1 MINKEDIS
9 SRIIKLREQIVKC
22 NHQYYVLSTPTIS
35 DYEFDNLLKE
45 LGDLEQQ
52 YPEFADELS
61 PTKRVGSDL
70 ISSFSQY
77 QHKYP
82 MLSLGNTYSKEE
94 LTDFFDRVEKGAD
107 VKPNY
112 VCELKFD
119 GVAISLTYENGRLV
133 RAVTR
138 GDGNVGDDVTENVKT
153 INSIP
158 LVLFGSGFPNYFEI
172 RGEIV
177 MPFESFKNINID
189 RIENG
194 LEPFANARNAAS
206 GSIKM
211 LNPKEVAKRKLDCFF
226 YYMQGDN
233 LTFATHF
240 QNMEKARSWG
250 FKIPDSMI
258 IADSQ
263 EKVFDFIEH
272 WDKTRDSLP
281 YAIDGVVLK
290 VDDYQIQQELGFTA
304 KNPRW
309 AISYK
314 FKADQAKTK
323 LLSIDYQV
331 GRTGAI
337 TPVANLEPVHL
348 AGTTVRRASLHNAD
362 QIELHDI
369 RVNDYVFVEKGGE
382 IIPKIVGVDT
392 SMRTEL
398 AFKTEY
404 ISNCP
409 ECGSLLV
416 REDGEAKHFC
426 PNSKSCPP
434 QIVGRIEHFISRKA
448 MNIDGLG
455 AETVELL
462 YKKGLINDITDLYR
476 LKKED
481 ISVLD
486 RLGEKSANSIIAGVE
501 ESKNI
506 PFERVLFAL
515 GIRFVG
521 ETVAKKLARSVGD
534 IQKLRIMAVENLIE
548 IDEIGDKIAKSI
560 VEYFADD
567 YNNKIVDDLIGFG
580 LKFTSEI
587 DNSDFVET
595 LKGLTF
601 VITGTF
607 EKHSREQIKE
617 LIEKNGGK
625 NSSSI
630 SAKTSYLVAGENVGP
645 AKMEKVKKLN
655 VKIISEDEFLQLIDV
670 NI

>member
-1 MINKEDIS
+1 MIEKEAIRN
-9 SRIIKLREQIVKC
+9 RIIKLRDQLTTF
-22 NHQYYVLSTPTIS
+22 NYQYYVLSSPTIS

-45 LGDLEQQ
+45 LETLEKEN
-52 YPEFADELS
+52 PEFDDSLS
-61 PTKRVGSDL
+61 PTKRIGSDI
-70 ISSFSQY
+70 ISSFNQY

-94 LTDFFDRVEKGAD
+94 LTDFFDRVEKGAGL
-107 VKPNY
+107 KPNY

-119 GVAISLTYENGRLV
+119 GVAISLTYEKGRLV

-158 LVLFGSGFPNYFEI
+158 LVLMGSGYPDFFEI

-177 MPFESFKNINID
+177 MPFESFENINKD
-189 RIENG
+189 RVEQG
-194 LEPFANARNAAS
+194 QEPFANSRNAAS
-206 GSIKM
+206 GSVKM
-211 LNPKEVAKRKLDCFF
+211 LNPKEVAKRKLDCFL

-233 LTFATHF
+233 MSFNSHY
-240 QNMEKARSWG
+240 QNMEAARRWG
-250 FKIPDSMI
+250 FKIPDSMV
-258 IADSQ
+258 IADSPD
-263 EKVFDFIEH
+263 KVFDFIEY
-272 WDKTRDSLP
+272 WDKNRDALP

-290 VDDYQIQQELGFTA
+290 VDDYLVQQELGFTA

-337 TPVANLEPVHL
+337 TPVANLEPVLL

-369 RVNDYVFVEKGGE
+369 RINDYVFVEKGGE

-392 SMRTEL
+392 TLRAEDIP
-398 AFKTEY
+398 KTDY
-404 ISNCP
+404 ITSCP
-409 ECGSLLV
+409 ECGTLLI

-426 PNSKSCPP
+426 PNTKTCPP
-434 QIVGRIEHFISRKA
+434 QIVGRIVHFISRKA

-455 AETVELL
+455 EETVDLL
-462 YKKGLINDITDLYR
+462 YKKNLISDITDLYR
-476 LKKED
+476 LKAED
-481 ISVLD
+481 IAVLEG
-486 RLGEKSANSIIAGVE
+486 LGEKSANAIIDGVLD
-501 ESKNI
+501 SKNI

-534 IQKLRIMAVENLIE
+534 IRKLRLMNIEQLIE
-548 IDEIGDKIAKSI
+548 IDEIGVKIAQSI
-560 VEYFADD
+560 VDYFADD
-567 YNNKIVDDLIGFG
+567 YNNRLVDDLIAFG
-580 LKFTSEI
+580 LNFESSEDDVNRSEI
-587 DNSDFVET
+587 

-607 EKHSREQIKE
+607 EKFSREEIKE
-617 LIEKNGGK
+617 MIEKNGGK

-630 SAKTSYLVAGENVGP
+630 SKKTSYLIAGKNVGP
-645 AKMEKVKKLN
+645 AKMDKVVKLE
-655 VKIISEDEFLQLIDV
+655 VKILSEEEFLQLID
-670 NI
+670 

>member
-1 MINKEDIS
+1 MIEKEAIRN
-9 SRIIKLREQIVKC
+9 RIIKLRDQLTTF
-22 NHQYYVLSTPTIS
+22 NYQYYVLSSPTIS

-45 LGDLEQQ
+45 LETLEKEN
-52 YPEFADELS
+52 PEFDDSLS
-61 PTKRVGSDL
+61 PTKRIGSDI
-70 ISSFSQY
+70 ISSFNQY

-94 LTDFFDRVEKGAD
+94 LTDFFDRVEKGAGL
-107 VKPNY
+107 KPNY

-119 GVAISLTYENGRLV
+119 GVAISLTYEKGRLV

-158 LVLFGSGFPNYFEI
+158 LVLMGSGYPDFFEI

-177 MPFESFKNINID
+177 MPFESFENINKD
-189 RIENG
+189 RVEQG
-194 LEPFANARNAAS
+194 QEPFANSRNAAS
-206 GSIKM
+206 GSVKM
-211 LNPKEVAKRKLDCFF
+211 LNPKEVAKRKLDCFL

-233 LTFATHF
+233 MSFNSHY
-240 QNMEKARSWG
+240 QNMEAARRWG
-250 FKIPDSMI
+250 FKIPDSMV
-258 IADSQ
+258 IADSPD
-263 EKVFDFIEH
+263 KVFDFIEY
-272 WDKTRDSLP
+272 WDKNRDTLP

-290 VDDYQIQQELGFTA
+290 VDDYLVQQELGFTA

-337 TPVANLEPVHL
+337 TPVANLEPVLL

-369 RVNDYVFVEKGGE
+369 RINDYVFVEKGGE

-392 SMRTEL
+392 TLRAEDSS
-398 AFKTEY
+398 KTDY
-404 ISNCP
+404 ITSCP
-409 ECGSLLV
+409 ECGTLLI

-426 PNSKSCPP
+426 PNTKTCPP
-434 QIVGRIEHFISRKA
+434 QIVGRIVHFISRKA

-455 AETVELL
+455 EETVDLL
-462 YKKGLINDITDLYR
+462 YKKNLISDITDLYR
-476 LKKED
+476 LKAED
-481 ISVLD
+481 IAVLEG
-486 RLGEKSANSIIAGVE
+486 LGEKSANAIIDGVLD
-501 ESKNI
+501 SKNI

-534 IQKLRIMAVENLIE
+534 IRKLRLMNIEQLIE
-548 IDEIGDKIAKSI
+548 IDEIGVKIAQSI
-560 VEYFADD
+560 VDYFADD
-567 YNNKIVDDLIGFG
+567 YNNRLVDDLIAFG
-580 LKFTSEI
+580 LNFESSEDDVNRSEI
-587 DNSDFVET
+587 

-607 EKHSREQIKE
+607 EKFSREEIKE
-617 LIEKNGGK
+617 MIEKNGGK

-630 SAKTSYLVAGENVGP
+630 SKKTSYLIAGKNVGP
-645 AKMEKVKKLN
+645 AKMDKVVKLE
-655 VKIISEDEFLQLIDV
+655 VKILSEEEFLQLID
-670 NI
+670 

>member
-1 MINKEDIS
+1 MIEKEAIRN
-9 SRIIKLREQIVKC
+9 RIIKLRDQLTTF
-22 NHQYYVLSTPTIS
+22 NYQYYVLSSPTIS

-45 LGDLEQQ
+45 LETLEKEN
-52 YPEFADELS
+52 PEFDDSLS
-61 PTKRVGSDL
+61 PTKRIGSDI
-70 ISSFSQY
+70 ISSFNQY

-94 LTDFFDRVEKGAD
+94 LTDFFDRVEKGAGL
-107 VKPNY
+107 KPNY

-119 GVAISLTYENGRLV
+119 GVAISLTYEKGRLV

-158 LVLFGSGFPNYFEI
+158 LVLMGSGYPDFFEI

-177 MPFESFKNINID
+177 MPFESFENINKD
-189 RIENG
+189 RVEQG
-194 LEPFANARNAAS
+194 QEPFANSRNAAS
-206 GSIKM
+206 GSVKM
-211 LNPKEVAKRKLDCFF
+211 LNPKEVAKRKLDCFL

-233 LTFATHF
+233 MSFNSHY
-240 QNMEKARSWG
+240 QNMEAARRWG
-250 FKIPDSMI
+250 FKIPDSMV
-258 IADSQ
+258 IADSPD
-263 EKVFDFIEH
+263 KVFDFIEY
-272 WDKTRDSLP
+272 WDKNRDALP

-290 VDDYQIQQELGFTA
+290 VDDYLVQQELGFTA

-337 TPVANLEPVHL
+337 TPVANLEPVLL

-369 RVNDYVFVEKGGE
+369 RINDYVFVEKGGE

-392 SMRTEL
+392 TLRAEDIP
-398 AFKTEY
+398 KTDY
-404 ISNCP
+404 ITSCP
-409 ECGSLLV
+409 ECGTLLI

-426 PNSKSCPP
+426 PNTKTCPP
-434 QIVGRIEHFISRKA
+434 QIVGRIVHFISRKA

-455 AETVELL
+455 EETVDLL
-462 YKKGLINDITDLYR
+462 YKKNLISDITDLYR
-476 LKKED
+476 LKAED
-481 ISVLD
+481 IAVLEG
-486 RLGEKSANSIIAGVE
+486 LGEKSANAIIDGVL

-534 IQKLRIMAVENLIE
+534 IRKLRLMNIEQLIE
-548 IDEIGDKIAKSI
+548 IDEIGVKIAQSI
-560 VEYFADD
+560 VDYFADD
-567 YNNKIVDDLIGFG
+567 YNNRLVDDLIAFG
-580 LKFTSEI
+580 LNFESSEDDVNRSEI
-587 DNSDFVET
+587 

-607 EKHSREQIKE
+607 EKFSREEIKE
-617 LIEKNGGK
+617 MIEKNGGK

-630 SAKTSYLVAGENVGP
+630 SKKTSYLIAGKNVGP
-645 AKMEKVKKLN
+645 AKMDKVVKLE
-655 VKIISEDEFLQLIDV
+655 VKILSEEEFLQLID
-670 NI
+670 

>member
-1 MINKEDIS
+1 MIEKEAIRN
-9 SRIIKLREQIVKC
+9 RIIKLRDQLTTF
-22 NHQYYVLSTPTIS
+22 NYQYYVLSSPTIS

-45 LGDLEQQ
+45 LETLEKEN
-52 YPEFADELS
+52 PEFYDSLS
-61 PTKRVGSDL
+61 PTKRVGSDI
-70 ISSFSQY
+70 ISSFNQY

-94 LTDFFDRVEKGAD
+94 LTDFFDRVEKGAGL
-107 VKPNY
+107 KPNY

-119 GVAISLTYENGRLV
+119 GVAISLTYEKGRLV

-158 LVLFGSGFPNYFEI
+158 LVLMGSEYPDFFEI

-177 MPFESFKNINID
+177 MPFESFENINKD
-189 RIENG
+189 RVEQG
-194 LEPFANARNAAS
+194 QEPFANSRNAAS
-206 GSIKM
+206 GSVKM
-211 LNPKEVAKRKLDCFF
+211 LNPKEVAKRKLDCFL

-233 LTFATHF
+233 MSFNSHY
-240 QNMEKARSWG
+240 QNMEAARRWG
-250 FKIPDSMI
+250 FKIPDSMV
-258 IADSQ
+258 IADSPD
-263 EKVFDFIEH
+263 KVFDFIEY
-272 WDKTRDSLP
+272 WDKNRDALP

-290 VDDYQIQQELGFTA
+290 VDDYLVQQELGFTA

-337 TPVANLEPVHL
+337 TPVANLEPVLL

-369 RVNDYVFVEKGGE
+369 RINDYVFVEKGGE

-392 SMRTEL
+392 TLRAEDSS
-398 AFKTEY
+398 KTDY
-404 ISNCP
+404 ITSCP
-409 ECGSLLV
+409 ECGTLLI

-426 PNSKSCPP
+426 PNTKTCPP
-434 QIVGRIEHFISRKA
+434 QIVGRIVHFISRKA

-455 AETVELL
+455 EETVDLL
-462 YKKGLINDITDLYR
+462 YKKNLISDITDLYR
-476 LKKED
+476 LKAED
-481 ISVLD
+481 IAVLEG
-486 RLGEKSANSIIAGVE
+486 LGEKSANAIIDGVL

-534 IQKLRIMAVENLIE
+534 IRKLRLMNIEQLIE
-548 IDEIGDKIAKSI
+548 IDEIGVKIAQSI
-560 VEYFADD
+560 VDYFADD
-567 YNNKIVDDLIGFG
+567 YNNRLVDDLIAFG
-580 LKFTSEI
+580 LNFESSEDDVNRSEI
-587 DNSDFVET
+587 

-607 EKHSREQIKE
+607 EKFSREEIKE
-617 LIEKNGGK
+617 MIEKNGGK

-630 SAKTSYLVAGENVGP
+630 SKKTSYLIAGKNVGP
-645 AKMEKVKKLN
+645 AKMDKVVKLE
-655 VKIISEDEFLQLIDV
+655 VKILSEEEFLQLID
-670 NI
+670 

>member
-1 MINKEDIS
+1 MIEKEAIRN
-9 SRIIKLREQIVKC
+9 RIIKLRDQLATF
-22 NHQYYVLSTPTIS
+22 NYQYYVLSSPTIS

-45 LGDLEQQ
+45 LETLEKEN
-52 YPEFADELS
+52 PEFDDSLS
-61 PTKRVGSDL
+61 PTKRVGSDI
-70 ISSFSQY
+70 ISSFNQY

-94 LTDFFDRVEKGAD
+94 LTDFFDRVEKGAGL
-107 VKPNY
+107 KPNY

-119 GVAISLTYENGRLV
+119 GVAISLTYEKGRLV

-158 LVLFGSGFPNYFEI
+158 LVLMGSGYPDFFEI

-177 MPFESFKNINID
+177 MPFESFENINKD
-189 RIENG
+189 RVDQG
-194 LEPFANARNAAS
+194 QEPFANSRNAAS
-206 GSIKM
+206 GSVKM
-211 LNPKEVAKRKLDCFF
+211 LNPKEVAKRKLDCFL

-233 LTFATHF
+233 MSFNSHY
-240 QNMEKARSWG
+240 QNMEAARSWG
-250 FKIPDSMI
+250 FKIPDSMM
-258 IADSQ
+258 IADSPD
-263 EKVFDFIEH
+263 KVFDFIEY
-272 WDKTRDSLP
+272 WDQNRDTLP

-290 VDDYQIQQELGFTA
+290 VDDYHVQQELGFTA

-337 TPVANLEPVHL
+337 TPVANLEPVLL

-369 RVNDYVFVEKGGE
+369 RINDYVYVEKGGE

-392 SMRTEL
+392 SLRAENSL
-398 AFKTEY
+398 KTEY
-404 ISNCP
+404 ITSCP
-409 ECGSLLV
+409 ECGTLLI

-426 PNSKSCPP
+426 PNTKTCPP
-434 QIVGRIEHFISRKA
+434 QIVGRIVHFISRKA

-455 AETVELL
+455 DETVDLL
-462 YKKGLINDITDLYR
+462 YKKNLISDITDLYR
-476 LKKED
+476 LKAED
-481 ISVLD
+481 ISVLEG
-486 RLGEKSANSIIAGVE
+486 LGEKSANAIINGVV

-534 IQKLRIMAVENLIE
+534 IHKLRFMNVEQLIE
-548 IDEIGDKIAKSI
+548 IDEIGVKIAQSI
-560 VEYFADD
+560 VDYFGDD
-567 YNNKIVDDLIGFG
+567 YNNRLVDDLISFG
-580 LKFTSEI
+580 LNFEISEG
-587 DNSDFVET
+587 DLNRSEA

-607 EKHSREQIKE
+607 EKFSREEIKE
-617 LIEKNGGK
+617 MIEKNGGK

-630 SAKTSYLVAGENVGP
+630 SKKTSYLIAGKNVGP
-645 AKMEKVKKLN
+645 AKMDKVVKLE
-655 VKIISEDEFLQLIDV
+655 VKILSEDEFLQLIE
-670 NI
+670 

>member
-1 MINKEDIS
+1 MIEKEAIRN
-9 SRIIKLREQIVKC
+9 RIIKLRDQLTTF
-22 NHQYYVLSTPTIS
+22 NYQYYVLSSPTIS

-45 LGDLEQQ
+45 LETLEKEN
-52 YPEFADELS
+52 PEFDDSLS
-61 PTKRVGSDL
+61 PTKRVGSDI
-70 ISSFSQY
+70 ISSFNQY

-94 LTDFFDRVEKGAD
+94 LTDFFDRVEKGAGL
-107 VKPNY
+107 KPNY

-119 GVAISLTYENGRLV
+119 GVAISLTYEKGRLV

-158 LVLFGSGFPNYFEI
+158 LVLMGSGYPDFFEI

-177 MPFESFKNINID
+177 MPFESFENINKD
-189 RIENG
+189 RVEQG
-194 LEPFANARNAAS
+194 QEPFANSRNAAS
-206 GSIKM
+206 GSVKM
-211 LNPKEVAKRKLDCFF
+211 LNPKEVAKRKLDCFL

-233 LTFATHF
+233 MSFNSHY
-240 QNMEKARSWG
+240 QNMEAARRWG
-250 FKIPDSMI
+250 FKIPDSMV
-258 IADSQ
+258 IADSPD
-263 EKVFDFIEH
+263 KVFDFIEY
-272 WDKTRDSLP
+272 WDKNRDTLP

-290 VDDYQIQQELGFTA
+290 VDDYLVQQELGFTA

-337 TPVANLEPVHL
+337 TPVANLEPVLL

-369 RVNDYVFVEKGGE
+369 RINDYVFVEKGGE

-392 SMRTEL
+392 TLRAEDSS
-398 AFKTEY
+398 KTDY
-404 ISNCP
+404 ITSCP
-409 ECGSLLV
+409 ECGTLLI

-426 PNSKSCPP
+426 PNTKTCPP
-434 QIVGRIEHFISRKA
+434 QIVGRIVHFISRKA

-455 AETVELL
+455 EETVDLL
-462 YKKGLINDITDLYR
+462 YKKNLISDITDLYR
-476 LKKED
+476 LKAED
-481 ISVLD
+481 IAVLEG
-486 RLGEKSANSIIAGVE
+486 LGEKSANAIIDGVL

-534 IQKLRIMAVENLIE
+534 IRKLRLMNIEQLIE
-548 IDEIGDKIAKSI
+548 IDEIGVKIAQSI
-560 VEYFADD
+560 VDYFADD
-567 YNNKIVDDLIGFG
+567 YNNRLVDDLIAFG
-580 LKFTSEI
+580 LNFESSEDDVNRSEI
-587 DNSDFVET
+587 

-607 EKHSREQIKE
+607 EKFSREEIKE
-617 LIEKNGGK
+617 MIEKNGGK

-630 SAKTSYLVAGENVGP
+630 SKKTSYLIAGKNVGP
-645 AKMEKVKKLN
+645 AKMDKVVKLE
-655 VKIISEDEFLQLIDV
+655 VKILSEEEFLQLID
-670 NI
+670 

>member
-1 MINKEDIS
+1 MIEKEAIRN
-9 SRIIKLREQIVKC
+9 RIIKLRDQLTTF
-22 NHQYYVLSTPTIS
+22 NYQYYVLSSPTIS

-45 LGDLEQQ
+45 LETLEKEN
-52 YPEFADELS
+52 PEFDDSLS
-61 PTKRVGSDL
+61 PTKRIGSDI
-70 ISSFSQY
+70 ISSFNQY

-94 LTDFFDRVEKGAD
+94 LTDFFDRVEKGAGL
-107 VKPNY
+107 KPNY

-119 GVAISLTYENGRLV
+119 GVAISLTYEKGRLV

-158 LVLFGSGFPNYFEI
+158 LVLMGSGYPDFFEI

-177 MPFESFKNINID
+177 MPFESFENINKD
-189 RIENG
+189 RVEQG
-194 LEPFANARNAAS
+194 QEPFANSRNAAS
-206 GSIKM
+206 GSVKM
-211 LNPKEVAKRKLDCFF
+211 LNPKEVAKRKLDCFL

-233 LTFATHF
+233 MSFNSHY
-240 QNMEKARSWG
+240 QNMEAARRWG
-250 FKIPDSMI
+250 FKIPDSMV
-258 IADSQ
+258 IADSPD
-263 EKVFDFIEH
+263 KVFDFIEY
-272 WDKTRDSLP
+272 WDKNRDALP

-290 VDDYQIQQELGFTA
+290 VDDYLVQQELGFTA

-337 TPVANLEPVHL
+337 TPVANLEPVLL

-369 RVNDYVFVEKGGE
+369 RINDYVFVEKGGE

-392 SMRTEL
+392 TLRAEDSP
-398 AFKTEY
+398 KTDY
-404 ISNCP
+404 ITSCP
-409 ECGSLLV
+409 ECGTLLI

-426 PNSKSCPP
+426 PNTKTCPP
-434 QIVGRIEHFISRKA
+434 QIVGRIVHFISRKA

-455 AETVELL
+455 EETVDLL
-462 YKKGLINDITDLYR
+462 YKKNLISDITDLYR
-476 LKKED
+476 LKAED
-481 ISVLD
+481 IAVLEG
-486 RLGEKSANSIIAGVE
+486 LGEKSANAIIDGVL

-534 IQKLRIMAVENLIE
+534 IRKLRLMNIEQLIE
-548 IDEIGDKIAKSI
+548 IDEIGVKIAQSI
-560 VEYFADD
+560 VDYFADD
-567 YNNKIVDDLIGFG
+567 YNNRLVDDLIAFG
-580 LKFTSEI
+580 LNFESSEDDVNRSEI
-587 DNSDFVET
+587 

-607 EKHSREQIKE
+607 EKFSREEIKE
-617 LIEKNGGK
+617 MIEKNGGK

-630 SAKTSYLVAGENVGP
+630 SKKTSYLIAGKNVGP
-645 AKMEKVKKLN
+645 AKMDKVVKLE
-655 VKIISEDEFLQLIDV
+655 VKILSEEEFLQLID
-670 NI
+670 

>member
-1 MINKEDIS
+1 MIEKEAIRN
-9 SRIIKLREQIVKC
+9 RIIKLRDQLTTF
-22 NHQYYVLSTPTIS
+22 NYQYYVLSSPTIS

-45 LGDLEQQ
+45 LETLEKEN
-52 YPEFADELS
+52 PEFDDSLS
-61 PTKRVGSDL
+61 PTKRVGSDI
-70 ISSFSQY
+70 ISSFNQY

-94 LTDFFDRVEKGAD
+94 LTDFFDRVEKGAGL
-107 VKPNY
+107 KPNY

-119 GVAISLTYENGRLV
+119 GVAISLTYEKGRLV

-158 LVLFGSGFPNYFEI
+158 LVLMGSGYPDFFEI

-177 MPFESFKNINID
+177 MPFESFENINKD
-189 RIENG
+189 RVDQG
-194 LEPFANARNAAS
+194 QEPFANSRNAAS
-206 GSIKM
+206 GSVKM
-211 LNPKEVAKRKLDCFF
+211 LNPKEVAKRKLDCFL

-233 LTFATHF
+233 MSFNSHY
-240 QNMEKARSWG
+240 QNMEAARSWG
-250 FKIPDSMI
+250 FKIPDSMM
-258 IADSQ
+258 IADSPD
-263 EKVFDFIEH
+263 KVFDFIEY
-272 WDKTRDSLP
+272 WDQNRDTLP

-290 VDDYQIQQELGFTA
+290 VDDYHVQQELGFTA

-337 TPVANLEPVHL
+337 TPVANLEPVLL

-369 RVNDYVFVEKGGE
+369 RINDYVYVEKGGE

-392 SMRTEL
+392 SLRAENSL
-398 AFKTEY
+398 KTEY
-404 ISNCP
+404 ITSCP
-409 ECGSLLV
+409 ECGTLLI

-426 PNSKSCPP
+426 PNTKTCPP
-434 QIVGRIEHFISRKA
+434 QIVGRIVHFISRKA

-455 AETVELL
+455 DETVDLL
-462 YKKGLINDITDLYR
+462 YKKNLISDITDLYR
-476 LKKED
+476 LKAED
-481 ISVLD
+481 ISVLEG
-486 RLGEKSANSIIAGVE
+486 LGEKSANAIINGVV

-534 IQKLRIMAVENLIE
+534 IHKLRFMNVEQLIE
-548 IDEIGDKIAKSI
+548 IDEIGVKIAQSI
-560 VEYFADD
+560 VDYFGDD
-567 YNNKIVDDLIGFG
+567 YNNRLVDDLISFG
-580 LKFTSEI
+580 LNFEISEG
-587 DNSDFVET
+587 DLNRSEA

-607 EKHSREQIKE
+607 EKFSREEIKE
-617 LIEKNGGK
+617 MIEKNGGK

-630 SAKTSYLVAGENVGP
+630 SKKTSYLIAGKNVGP
-645 AKMEKVKKLN
+645 AKMDKVVKLE
-655 VKIISEDEFLQLIDV
+655 VKILSEDEFLQLIE
-670 NI
+670 

>member
-1 MINKEDIS
+1 MIEKEAIRN
-9 SRIIKLREQIVKC
+9 RIIKLRDQLTTF
-22 NHQYYVLSTPTIS
+22 NYQYYVLSSPTIS

-45 LGDLEQQ
+45 LETLEKEN
-52 YPEFADELS
+52 PEFDDSLS
-61 PTKRVGSDL
+61 PTKRIGSDI
-70 ISSFSQY
+70 ISSFNQY

-94 LTDFFDRVEKGAD
+94 LTDFFDRVEKGAGL
-107 VKPNY
+107 KPNY

-119 GVAISLTYENGRLV
+119 GVAISLTYEKGRLV

-158 LVLFGSGFPNYFEI
+158 LVLMGSGYPDFFEI

-177 MPFESFKNINID
+177 MPFESFENINKD
-189 RIENG
+189 RVEQG
-194 LEPFANARNAAS
+194 QEPFANSRNAAS
-206 GSIKM
+206 GSVKM
-211 LNPKEVAKRKLDCFF
+211 LNPKEVAKRKLDCFL

-233 LTFATHF
+233 MSFNSHY
-240 QNMEKARSWG
+240 QNMEAARRWG
-250 FKIPDSMI
+250 FKIPDSMV
-258 IADSQ
+258 IADSPD
-263 EKVFDFIEH
+263 KVFDFIEY
-272 WDKTRDSLP
+272 WDKNRDALP

-290 VDDYQIQQELGFTA
+290 VDDYLVQQELGFTA

-337 TPVANLEPVHL
+337 TPVANLEPVLL

-369 RVNDYVFVEKGGE
+369 RINDYVFVEKGGE

-392 SMRTEL
+392 TLRAEDSS
-398 AFKTEY
+398 KTDY
-404 ISNCP
+404 ITSCP
-409 ECGSLLV
+409 ECGTLLI

-426 PNSKSCPP
+426 PNTKTCPP
-434 QIVGRIEHFISRKA
+434 QIVGRIVHFISRKA

-455 AETVELL
+455 EETVDLL
-462 YKKGLINDITDLYR
+462 YKKNLISDITDLYR
-476 LKKED
+476 LKAED
-481 ISVLD
+481 IAVLEG
-486 RLGEKSANSIIAGVE
+486 LGEKSANAIIDGVL

-534 IQKLRIMAVENLIE
+534 IRKLRLMNIEQLIE
-548 IDEIGDKIAKSI
+548 IDEIGVKIAQSI
-560 VEYFADD
+560 VDYFADD
-567 YNNKIVDDLIGFG
+567 YNNRLVDDLIAFG
-580 LKFTSEI
+580 LNFESSEDDVNRSEI
-587 DNSDFVET
+587 

-607 EKHSREQIKE
+607 EKFSREEIKE
-617 LIEKNGGK
+617 MIEKNGGK

-630 SAKTSYLVAGENVGP
+630 SKKTSYLIAGKNVGP
-645 AKMEKVKKLN
+645 AKMDKVVKLE
-655 VKIISEDEFLQLIDV
+655 VKILSEEEFLQLID
-670 NI
+670 

>member
-1 MINKEDIS
+1 MIEKEAIRN
-9 SRIIKLREQIVKC
+9 RIIKLRDQLTTF
-22 NHQYYVLSTPTIS
+22 NYQYYVLSSPTIS

-45 LGDLEQQ
+45 LETLEKEN
-52 YPEFADELS
+52 PEFYDSLS
-61 PTKRVGSDL
+61 PTKRVGSDI
-70 ISSFSQY
+70 ISSFNQY

-94 LTDFFDRVEKGAD
+94 LTDFFDRVEKGAGL
-107 VKPNY
+107 KPNY

-119 GVAISLTYENGRLV
+119 GVAISLTYEKGRLV

-158 LVLFGSGFPNYFEI
+158 LVLMGSGYPDFFEI

-177 MPFESFKNINID
+177 MPFESFENINKD
-189 RIENG
+189 RVEQG
-194 LEPFANARNAAS
+194 QEPFANSRNAAS
-206 GSIKM
+206 GSVKM
-211 LNPKEVAKRKLDCFF
+211 LNPKEVAKRKLDCFL

-233 LTFATHF
+233 MSFNSHY
-240 QNMEKARSWG
+240 QNMEAARRWG
-250 FKIPDSMI
+250 FKIPDSMV
-258 IADSQ
+258 IADSPD
-263 EKVFDFIEH
+263 KVFDFIEY
-272 WDKTRDSLP
+272 WDKNRDTLP

-290 VDDYQIQQELGFTA
+290 VDDYLVQQELGFTA

-337 TPVANLEPVHL
+337 TPVANLEPVLL

-369 RVNDYVFVEKGGE
+369 RINDYVFVEKGGE

-392 SMRTEL
+392 TLRAEDSS
-398 AFKTEY
+398 KTDY
-404 ISNCP
+404 ITSCP
-409 ECGSLLV
+409 ECGTLLI

-426 PNSKSCPP
+426 PNTKTCPP
-434 QIVGRIEHFISRKA
+434 QIVGRIVHFISRKA

-455 AETVELL
+455 EETVDLL
-462 YKKGLINDITDLYR
+462 YKKNLISDITDLYR
-476 LKKED
+476 LKAED
-481 ISVLD
+481 IAVLEG
-486 RLGEKSANSIIAGVE
+486 LGEKSANAIIDGVL

-534 IQKLRIMAVENLIE
+534 IRKLRLMNIEQLIE
-548 IDEIGDKIAKSI
+548 IDEIGVKIAQSI
-560 VEYFADD
+560 VDYFADD
-567 YNNKIVDDLIGFG
+567 YNNRLVDDLIAFG
-580 LKFTSEI
+580 LNFESSEDDVNRSEI
-587 DNSDFVET
+587 

-607 EKHSREQIKE
+607 EKFSREEIKE
-617 LIEKNGGK
+617 MIEKNGGK

-630 SAKTSYLVAGENVGP
+630 SKKTSYLIAGKNVGP
-645 AKMEKVKKLN
+645 AKMDKVVKLE
-655 VKIISEDEFLQLIDV
+655 VKILSEEEFLQLID
-670 NI
+670 

>member
-1 MINKEDIS
+1 MIEKEAIRN
-9 SRIIKLREQIVKC
+9 RIIKLRDQLTTF
-22 NHQYYVLSTPTIS
+22 NYQYYVLSSPTIS

-45 LGDLEQQ
+45 LETLEKEN
-52 YPEFADELS
+52 PEFDDSLS
-61 PTKRVGSDL
+61 PTKRVGSDI
-70 ISSFSQY
+70 ISSFNQY

-94 LTDFFDRVEKGAD
+94 LTDFFDRVEKGAGL
-107 VKPNY
+107 KPNY

-119 GVAISLTYENGRLV
+119 GVAISLTYEKGRLV

-158 LVLFGSGFPNYFEI
+158 LVLMGSGYPDFFEI

-177 MPFESFKNINID
+177 MPFESFENINKD
-189 RIENG
+189 RVEQG
-194 LEPFANARNAAS
+194 QEPFANSRNAAS
-206 GSIKM
+206 GSVKM
-211 LNPKEVAKRKLDCFF
+211 LNPKEVAKRKLDCFL
-226 YYMQGDN
+226 YYIQGDN
-233 LTFATHF
+233 MSFNSHY
-240 QNMEKARSWG
+240 QNMEAARRWG
-250 FKIPDSMI
+250 FKIPDSMV
-258 IADSQ
+258 IADSPD
-263 EKVFDFIEH
+263 KVFDFIEY
-272 WDKTRDSLP
+272 WDKNRDTLP

-290 VDDYQIQQELGFTA
+290 VDDYLVQQELGFTA

-337 TPVANLEPVHL
+337 TPVANLEPVLL

-369 RVNDYVFVEKGGE
+369 RINDYVFVEKGGE

-392 SMRTEL
+392 TLRAEDSP
-398 AFKTEY
+398 KTDY
-404 ISNCP
+404 ITSCP
-409 ECGSLLV
+409 ECGTLLI

-426 PNSKSCPP
+426 PNTKTCPP
-434 QIVGRIEHFISRKA
+434 QIVGRIVHFISRKA

-455 AETVELL
+455 EETVDLL
-462 YKKGLINDITDLYR
+462 YKKNLILDITDLYR
-476 LKKED
+476 LKAED
-481 ISVLD
+481 IAVLEG
-486 RLGEKSANSIIAGVE
+486 LGEKSANAIIDGVL

-534 IQKLRIMAVENLIE
+534 IWKLRLMNIEQLIE
-548 IDEIGDKIAKSI
+548 IDEIGVKIAQSI
-560 VEYFADD
+560 VDYFADD
-567 YNNKIVDDLIGFG
+567 YNNRLVDDLIAFG
-580 LKFTSEI
+580 LNFESSEDDVSRSEI
-587 DNSDFVET
+587 

-607 EKHSREQIKE
+607 EKFSREEIKE
-617 LIEKNGGK
+617 MIEKNGGK

-630 SAKTSYLVAGENVGP
+630 SKKTSYLIAGKNVGP
-645 AKMEKVKKLN
+645 AKMDKVVKLE
-655 VKIISEDEFLQLIDV
+655 VKILSEDEFLQLID
-670 NI
+670 

>member
-1 MINKEDIS
+1 MIEKEAIRN
-9 SRIIKLREQIVKC
+9 RIIKLRDQLTTF
-22 NHQYYVLSTPTIS
+22 NYQYYVLSSPTIS

-45 LGDLEQQ
+45 LETLEKEN
-52 YPEFADELS
+52 PEFDDSLS
-61 PTKRVGSDL
+61 PTKRIGSDI
-70 ISSFSQY
+70 ISSFNQY

-94 LTDFFDRVEKGAD
+94 LTDFFDRVEKGAGL
-107 VKPNY
+107 KPNY

-119 GVAISLTYENGRLV
+119 GVAISLTYEKGRLV

-158 LVLFGSGFPNYFEI
+158 LVLMGSGYPDFFEI

-177 MPFESFKNINID
+177 MPFESFENINKD
-189 RIENG
+189 RVEQG
-194 LEPFANARNAAS
+194 QEPFANSRNAAS
-206 GSIKM
+206 GSVKM
-211 LNPKEVAKRKLDCFF
+211 LNPKEVAKRKLDCFL

-233 LTFATHF
+233 MSFNSHY
-240 QNMEKARSWG
+240 QNMEAARRWG
-250 FKIPDSMI
+250 FKIPDSMV
-258 IADSQ
+258 IADSPD
-263 EKVFDFIEH
+263 KVFDFIEY
-272 WDKTRDSLP
+272 WDKNRDALP

-290 VDDYQIQQELGFTA
+290 VDDYLVQQELGFTA

-337 TPVANLEPVHL
+337 TPVANLEPVLL

-369 RVNDYVFVEKGGE
+369 RINDYVFVEKGGE

-392 SMRTEL
+392 TLRAEDIP
-398 AFKTEY
+398 KTDY
-404 ISNCP
+404 ITSCP
-409 ECGSLLV
+409 ECGTLLI

-426 PNSKSCPP
+426 PNTKTCPP
-434 QIVGRIEHFISRKA
+434 QIVGRIVHFISRKA

-455 AETVELL
+455 EETVDLL
-462 YKKGLINDITDLYR
+462 YKKNLISDITDLYR
-476 LKKED
+476 LKAED
-481 ISVLD
+481 IAVLEG
-486 RLGEKSANSIIAGVE
+486 LGEKSANAIIDGVL

-534 IQKLRIMAVENLIE
+534 IRKLRLMNIEQLIE
-548 IDEIGDKIAKSI
+548 IDEIGVKIAQSI
-560 VEYFADD
+560 VDYFADD
-567 YNNKIVDDLIGFG
+567 YNNRLVDDLIAFG
-580 LKFTSEI
+580 LNFESSEDDVNRSEI
-587 DNSDFVET
+587 

-607 EKHSREQIKE
+607 EKFSREEIKE
-617 LIEKNGGK
+617 MIEKNGGK

-630 SAKTSYLVAGENVGP
+630 SKKTSYLIAGKNVGP
-645 AKMEKVKKLN
+645 AKMDKVVKLE
-655 VKIISEDEFLQLIDV
+655 VKILSEDEFLQLID
-670 NI
+670 

>member
-1 MINKEDIS
+1 MIEKEAIRN
-9 SRIIKLREQIVKC
+9 RIIKLRDQLTTF
-22 NHQYYVLSTPTIS
+22 NYQYYVLSSPTIS

-45 LGDLEQQ
+45 LETLEKEN
-52 YPEFADELS
+52 PEFDDSLS
-61 PTKRVGSDL
+61 PTKRVGSDI
-70 ISSFSQY
+70 ISSFNQY

-94 LTDFFDRVEKGAD
+94 LTDFFDRVEKGAGL
-107 VKPNY
+107 KPNY

-119 GVAISLTYENGRLV
+119 GVAISLTYEKGRLV

-158 LVLFGSGFPNYFEI
+158 LVLMGSGYPDFFEI

-177 MPFESFKNINID
+177 MPFESFENINKD
-189 RIENG
+189 RVEQG
-194 LEPFANARNAAS
+194 QEPFANSRNAAS
-206 GSIKM
+206 GSVKM
-211 LNPKEVAKRKLDCFF
+211 LNPKEVAKRKLDCFL

-233 LTFATHF
+233 MSFNSHY
-240 QNMEKARSWG
+240 QNMEAARRWG
-250 FKIPDSMI
+250 FKIPDSMV
-258 IADSQ
+258 IADSPD
-263 EKVFDFIEH
+263 KVFDFIEY
-272 WDKTRDSLP
+272 WDKNRDTLP

-290 VDDYQIQQELGFTA
+290 VDDYLVQQELGFTA

-337 TPVANLEPVHL
+337 TPVANLEPVLL

-369 RVNDYVFVEKGGE
+369 RINDYVFVEKGGE

-392 SMRTEL
+392 TLRAEDSS
-398 AFKTEY
+398 KTDY
-404 ISNCP
+404 ITSCP
-409 ECGSLLV
+409 ECGTLLI

-426 PNSKSCPP
+426 PNTKTCPP
-434 QIVGRIEHFISRKA
+434 QIVGRIVHFISRKA

-455 AETVELL
+455 EETVDLL
-462 YKKGLINDITDLYR
+462 YKKNLISDITDLYR
-476 LKKED
+476 LKAED
-481 ISVLD
+481 IAVLEG
-486 RLGEKSANSIIAGVE
+486 LGEKSANAIIDGVLD
-501 ESKNI
+501 SKNI

-534 IQKLRIMAVENLIE
+534 IRKLRLMNIEQLIE
-548 IDEIGDKIAKSI
+548 IDEIGVKIAQSI
-560 VEYFADD
+560 VDYFADD
-567 YNNKIVDDLIGFG
+567 YNNRLVDDLIAFG
-580 LKFTSEI
+580 LNFESSEDDVNRSEI
-587 DNSDFVET
+587 

-607 EKHSREQIKE
+607 EKFSREEIKE
-617 LIEKNGGK
+617 MIEKNGGK

-630 SAKTSYLVAGENVGP
+630 SKKTSYLIAGKNVGP
-645 AKMEKVKKLN
+645 AKMDKVVKLE
-655 VKIISEDEFLQLIDV
+655 VKILSEEEFLQLID
-670 NI
+670 

>member
-1 MINKEDIS
+1 MIEKEAIRN
-9 SRIIKLREQIVKC
+9 RIIKLRDQLATF
-22 NHQYYVLSTPTIS
+22 NYQYYVLSSPTIS

-45 LGDLEQQ
+45 LETLEKEN
-52 YPEFADELS
+52 PEFDDSLS
-61 PTKRVGSDL
+61 PTKRVGSDI
-70 ISSFSQY
+70 ISSFNQY

-94 LTDFFDRVEKGAD
+94 LTDFFDRVEKGAGL
-107 VKPNY
+107 KPNY

-119 GVAISLTYENGRLV
+119 GVAISLTYEKGRLV

-158 LVLFGSGFPNYFEI
+158 LVLMGSGYPDFFEI

-177 MPFESFKNINID
+177 MPFESFENINKD
-189 RIENG
+189 RVEQG
-194 LEPFANARNAAS
+194 QEPFANSRNAAS
-206 GSIKM
+206 GSVKM
-211 LNPKEVAKRKLDCFF
+211 LNPKEVAKRKLDCFL

-233 LTFATHF
+233 MSFNSHY
-240 QNMEKARSWG
+240 QNMEAARRWG
-250 FKIPDSMI
+250 FKIPDSMV
-258 IADSQ
+258 IADSPD
-263 EKVFDFIEH
+263 KVFDFIEY
-272 WDKTRDSLP
+272 WDKNRDTLP

-290 VDDYQIQQELGFTA
+290 VDDYLVQQELGFTA

-337 TPVANLEPVHL
+337 TPVANLEPVLL

-369 RVNDYVFVEKGGE
+369 RINDYVFVEKGGE

-392 SMRTEL
+392 TLRAEDSS
-398 AFKTEY
+398 KTDY
-404 ISNCP
+404 ITSCP
-409 ECGSLLV
+409 ECGTLLI

-426 PNSKSCPP
+426 PNTKTCPP
-434 QIVGRIEHFISRKA
+434 QIVGRIVHFISRKA

-455 AETVELL
+455 EETVDLL
-462 YKKGLINDITDLYR
+462 YKKNLISDITDLYR
-476 LKKED
+476 LKAED
-481 ISVLD
+481 IAVLEG
-486 RLGEKSANSIIAGVE
+486 LGEKSANAIIDGVL

-534 IQKLRIMAVENLIE
+534 IRKLRLMNIEQLIE
-548 IDEIGDKIAKSI
+548 IDEIGVKIAQSI
-560 VEYFADD
+560 VDYFADD
-567 YNNKIVDDLIGFG
+567 YNNRLVDDLIAFG
-580 LKFTSEI
+580 LNFESSEDDVNRSEI
-587 DNSDFVET
+587 

-607 EKHSREQIKE
+607 EKFSREEIKE
-617 LIEKNGGK
+617 MIEKNGGK

-630 SAKTSYLVAGENVGP
+630 SKKTSYLIAGKNVGP
-645 AKMEKVKKLN
+645 AKMDKVVKLE
-655 VKIISEDEFLQLIDV
+655 VKILSEEEFLQLID
-670 NI
+670 